1 MSGALIIT
9 GTDTGI
15 GKTVVAAG
23 LAAALGAHYWKPIQA
38 GTEEGTDSLTALDLG
53 VPQARILPE
62 RYRLVMPASPH
73 LAAEAEGVTLDP
85 AQLQLPDHRPLIIEG
100 AGGLM
105 VPIRR
110 DPPWLMIDQFAA
122 WNAPVLLVARTALGT
137 INHSLLSIEALKVRG
152 MTIAGL
158 IFAGDAHPDNEA
170 IIASISGVP
179 NFGRLPSLDPLDAAT
194 LADAVRSNLDLSTI
208 QAAMG
213 QDA

>member
-23 LAAALGAHYWKPIQA
+23 LSAALGTHYWKPIQA
-38 GTEEGTDSLTALDLG
+38 GTEEGTDSLTASDLG
-53 VPQARILPE
+53 VPHAYILPE
-62 RYRLVMPASPH
+62 RYRLAMPASPH
-73 LAAEAEGVTLDP
+73 LAAEAEDLILDP
-85 AQLQLPDHRPLIIEG
+85 AQLQLPEHRPLIVEG

-152 MTIAGL
+152 MTTAGL
-158 IFAGDAHPDNEA
+158 IFVGDAYPDNEA
-170 IIASISGVP
+170 IIASVTGVS
-179 NFGRLPSLDPLDAAT
+179 NFGRLPSLDPLDAAA
-194 LADAVRSNLDLSTI
+194 LADAIRSNLDLSAI
-208 QAAMG
+208 RAAMG
-213 QDA
+213 PGA